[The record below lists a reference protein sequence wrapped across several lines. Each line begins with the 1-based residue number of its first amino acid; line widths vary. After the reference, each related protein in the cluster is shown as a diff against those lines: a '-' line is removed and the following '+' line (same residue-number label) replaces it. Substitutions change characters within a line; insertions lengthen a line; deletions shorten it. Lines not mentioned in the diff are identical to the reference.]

1 MNYDPR
7 DPDLRAWLKSL
18 SSRQQYVSRCALLKL
33 FESLQAISSRGKPR
47 LCGSAPISTPA
58 IRWRL
63 DNVEYVEQNDDWNRN
78 AESPQEN
85 STHYR
90 GLLCRVV
97 LCLER
102 ERARVGFCL
111 PAARWPFAFGRI
123 RALGATSAVAA
134 RATAVPAAAFMA
146 FDLATFSIMRPAVD
160 AISPAFRL
168 IAPTVPLDL
177 RIRPPTRSSFAGTF
191 ACPGLFPFS
200 AFASCLRDR

>member
-7 DPDLRAWLKSL
+7 APDLRAWLKSL

-33 FESLQAISSRGKPR
+33 FESFRASNQFKRETETLRPGPASRHR
-47 LCGSAPISTPA
+47 
-58 IRWRL
+58 RL
-63 DNVEYVEQNDDWNRN
+63 DNVEYVDQNDDWDRN
-78 AESPQEN
+78 AESPQQN

-168 IAPTVPLDL
+168 ISPTVPLDL
-177 RIRPPTRSSFAGTF
+177 RIQPPTRSSFAGTF
-191 ACPGLFPFS
+191 ACRELFPFS